1 MLDALITLV
10 IDREH
15 AQAANGRHGAQT
27 PPGGLCIRCARGA
40 GATATESARE
50 TGRRPPGRGVG
61 LPMRQRS
68 DREGEPQGCVERR
81 RARRDAV
88 RETGTGEGE
97 WARWRVLVKRTPRT
111 TGAAP

>member
-1 MLDALITLV
+1 MLEAVITLR

-15 AQAANGRHGAQT
+15 AETANPRHGAQT

-50 TGRRPPGRGVG
+50 TGSRPPGRGVG
-61 LPMRQRS
+61 LPVRQRS
-68 DREGEPQGCVERR
+68 DGEGEPQGCVERR

-97 WARWRVLVKRTPRT
+97 WARWRVLVRRSGRPAPRL
-111 TGAAP
+111 